1 MTTLLFHKPYG
12 VLSKFTDAEGRPTL
26 SEYIPVPNVYV
37 AGRLDARSEGLLL
50 LSDDGGLLHRLTH
63 PRHHHPK
70 TYWVQVEGEM
80 PPDAARR
87 LEEGLTLRIPAR
99 RGGKKRP
106 QRVFALRARRIPA
119 PDLPPRPTPVR
130 SYHSTVW
137 LEIVLTQGKKHQ
149 IRRMTAAVGFPTL
162 RLVRVAIGPLT
173 LEGLAPGQWRYLTPR
188 ELRALTKEGNSP
200 FRA

>member
-26 SEYIPVPNVYV
+26 SEYIPVPRVYV

-50 LSDDGGLLHRLTH
+50 LSDDGSLLHRLTH
-63 PRHHHPK
+63 PRYHHPK

-80 PPDAARR
+80 PPEAARR
-87 LEEGLTLRIPAR
+87 LEEGLVLRMPAR

-106 QRVFALRARRIPA
+106 QRVFALRARRIPD
-119 PDLPPRPTPVR
+119 PDLPPRPVPVR
-130 SYHSTVW
+130 SYHPTTW

-173 LEGLAPGQWRYLTPR
+173 LEGLAPGQWRYLTPQ
-188 ELRALTKEGNSP
+188 ELRALTKAGNSP
-200 FRA
+200 LRA